1 MKKETEILAALMP
14 YVSAFP
20 NAKQLPEETLAIY
33 GRALS
38 TLSPAEV
45 SAAMMLLVRT
55 AKFFPT
61 IAEILEAAK
70 TMKEHI
76 NGDTVPSASEAWE
89 MAMSCSKKI
98 GYYGKWDLPEPVAQV
113 VKAFGKTELCM
124 LEMNAVNTARAQF
137 MRMYQ
142 EKIDRAKKTSE
153 SEDAIKAL
161 GSKAILLLEKI
172 KQIGGN
178 EHEQMGTYAS
188 V

>member
-61 IAEILEAAK
+61 IAEILEAARNI
-70 TMKEHI
+70 KEHV
-76 NGDTVPSASEAWE
+76 NGETVPAASEAWE
-89 MAMSCSKKI
+89 MTMNCVRRTGI
-98 GYYGKWDLPEPVAQV
+98 YGKWDLPEPVAKTV
-113 VKAFGKTELCM
+113 RAFGKEELCM

-142 EKIDRAKKTSE
+142 EQIDRAKQKAE
-153 SEDAIKAL
+153 SEETIKAL
-161 GSKAILLLEKI
+161 GGFNV
-172 KQIGGN
+172 KQIGVS
-178 EHEQMGTYAS
+178 A
-188 V
+188 